1 MYAAHFGL
9 REPPFAITPN
19 PAYVYLSRHH
29 QEGLAHLLYGA
40 GEEGGFVQL
49 TGEVGTGKT
58 TLVRTLLEQRLE
70 HVDIALC
77 LNPQLTVEDLLETI
91 CDELGALRPHRR
103 AAASAFQDT
112 MDLLNST
119 ITAAKSDSLKPLL
132 DALNAHLLRAHAAGR
147 RTVLIIDEAQHL
159 SREVLEQ
166 LRLLTNLETTR
177 HKLLR
182 IILVGQPELRDML
195 ARADLRQLAQR
206 ITARYHLPPLTRR
219 EAAAYIRHR
228 LYIAGGR
235 DDLFTSGAQRTVYR
249 YARGI
254 PRLIN
259 VICDRALLGAYA
271 QGMQRVTTR
280 QVRQA
285 AREALLGEIRQWPVR
300 PWLAVSAGLAIL
312 VLTID
317 QGGWSPPV
325 NWVAAVTPPIT
336 VNAPPVDVP
345 APVQSP
351 VTPPPRLLPQPP
363 ITQALIGPGS
373 RGEAVRW
380 LRQQL
385 ALATGQPVPEAPD
398 ENFDAELAEQL
409 RAFQREHGLRPDGL
423 AGPRTL
429 AVLNR
434 VASHEEP

>member
-1 MYAAHFGL
+1 
-9 REPPFAITPN
+9 
-19 PAYVYLSRHH
+19 
-29 QEGLAHLLYGA
+29 
-40 GEEGGFVQL
+40 
-49 TGEVGTGKT
+49 
-58 TLVRTLLEQRLE
+58 LEN
-70 HVDIALC
+70 VDIAVC

-91 CDELGALRPHRR
+91 CDELGAPRPDRR
-103 AAASAFQDT
+103 VAASAFQDA
-112 MDLLNST
+112 MNLLNST
-119 ITAAKSDSLKPLL
+119 ITAGKSDSLKPLL

-219 EAAAYIRHR
+219 ETSAYLRHR
-228 LYIAGGR
+228 LHIAGGR
-235 DDLFTSGAQRTVYR
+235 DDLFTAGAQRTVYR

-271 QGMQRVTTR
+271 QGAQRITPR

-285 AREALLGEIRQWPVR
+285 AREALPGKTHQWPVR
-300 PWLAVSAGLAIL
+300 PWLVVSAGLA
-312 VLTID
+312 VLLFIID
-317 QGGWSPPV
+317 QGRWWPPV
-325 NWVAAVTPPIT
+325 NEVAAVIPPIV
-336 VNAPPVDVP
+336 VNSLPVDVP
-345 APVQSP
+345 APLQSP

-385 ALATGQPVPEAPD
+385 ALAAGQPVPERLD
-398 ENFDAELAEQL
+398 DRFDAALAEQL

-429 AVLNR
+429 AALNR
-434 VASHEEP
+434 LAPREAP